1 VAAKLISQ
9 HIKSHRTYLTDRAW
23 IYRLGSSAGELE
35 KGSGGHRGV
44 SEALPLPSS
53 FLGAIEGLAAAA
65 AGEKELP
72 L

>member
-1 VAAKLISQ
+1 
-9 HIKSHRTYLTDRAW
+9 
-23 IYRLGSSAGELE
+23 LE